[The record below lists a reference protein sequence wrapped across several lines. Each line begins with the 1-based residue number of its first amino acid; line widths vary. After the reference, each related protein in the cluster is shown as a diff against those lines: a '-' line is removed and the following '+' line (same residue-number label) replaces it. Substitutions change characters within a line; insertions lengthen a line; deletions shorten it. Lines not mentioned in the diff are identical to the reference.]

1 MLSPMKIMKILIV
14 EDNAPMRRMIRSLVE
29 SFADEVFDCVD
40 GEQAIFE
47 YKNLQPDWVLMD
59 INLGKM
65 DGIAATRNICTEF
78 PNAKI
83 MIVTNFDDQ
92 SYRQSAKE
100 AGAVKY
106 LVKDD
111 LYLLRKMLFS
121 EQ

>member
-1 MLSPMKIMKILIV
+1 MNAMKILIV

-29 SFADEVFDCVD
+29 SFAEEIFDCND
-40 GEQAIFE
+40 GEQAISE

-59 INLGKM
+59 INLGKT
-65 DGIAATRNICTEF
+65 DGITATRSICKEF
-78 PNAKI
+78 PKAKI

-92 SYRQSAKE
+92 SYRQSATE
-100 AGAVKY
+100 AGAVKF

-111 LYLLRKMLFS
+111 LYLLKKMLFS

>member
-1 MLSPMKIMKILIV
+1 MNAMKILIV

-29 SFADEVFDCVD
+29 RFADEVFDCD
-40 GEQAIFE
+40 NGEQAIFE

-65 DGIAATRNICTEF
+65 DGITATRSICKEF
-78 PNAKI
+78 PKAKI

-111 LYLLRKMLFS
+111 LYLLKKMLFS